1 MHLTVQAGTEIPI
14 YRQIM
19 RQVMDAI
26 ADGRLSPGDQVPSQ
40 RDLGEQLGIAWLT
53 VKKAYEEL
61 EALGYL
67 ETQRGR
73 GTFVSAAL
81 PTNARREREERVR
94 AAARTL
100 LTQAYF
106 AGLGFQDVVKLVQET
121 DEELTGVRERR
132 TGGPE

>member
-1 MHLTVQAGTEIPI
+1 MHLTVQPGTELPI

-26 ADGRLSPGDQVPSQ
+26 ADGRLAAGDQVPSQ

-61 EALGYL
+61 ERLGYL

-73 GTFVSAAL
+73 GTFVAAML
-81 PTNARREREERVR
+81 PTDSRIEREARVR
-94 AAARTL
+94 DAARTL

-106 AGLGFQDVVKLVQET
+106 AGLGYQDVVQLLGET
-121 DEELTGVRERR
+121 DRELTGSDRPS
-132 TGGPE
+132 GSAD

>member
-1 MHLTVQAGTEIPI
+1 MHLTVQPGTELPI

-26 ADGRLSPGDQVPSQ
+26 ADGRLAAGDQVPSQ

-61 EALGYL
+61 ERLGYL

-73 GTFVSAAL
+73 GTFVAAML
-81 PTNARREREERVR
+81 PTDSRIEREARVR
-94 AAARTL
+94 DAARTL

-106 AGLGFQDVVKLVQET
+106 AGLGYQDVVQLLGET
-121 DEELTGVRERR
+121 DRELSGSDR
-132 TGGPE
+132 PSSSAD

>member
-26 ADGRLSPGDQVPSQ
+26 ADGRLSAGDQVPSQ

-61 EALGYL
+61 TGA
-67 ETQRGR
+67 
-73 GTFVSAAL
+73 
-81 PTNARREREERVR
+81 
-94 AAARTL
+94 
-100 LTQAYF
+100 
-106 AGLGFQDVVKLVQET
+106 KH
-121 DEELTGVRERR
+121 DE
-132 TGGPE
+132 

>member
-1 MHLTVQAGTEIPI
+1 
-14 YRQIM
+14 M

-26 ADGRLSPGDQVPSQ
+26 ADGRLAVGDQIPSQ

-61 EALGYL
+61 ERLGYL

-73 GTFVSAAL
+73 GTFVAAL
-81 PTNARREREERVR
+81 QPTDTRIEREARVR
-94 AAARTL
+94 EAARTL

-106 AGLGFQDVVKLVQET
+106 AGLGYQDVVRLLEET
-121 DEELTGVRERR
+121 DRELTGSGR
-132 TGGPE
+132 PPASAD

>member
-26 ADGRLSPGDQVPSQ
+26 ADGRLKPGDQVPSQ
-40 RDLGEQLGIAWLT
+40 RDVGERLGIAWIT

-61 EALGYL
+61 EGLGYL

-81 PTNARREREERVR
+81 PTNTRHEREERVR

-106 AGLGFQDVVKLVQET
+106 AGLAFQDVVKLVQET
-121 DEELTGVRERR
+121 DEELTGARHDLPDSAE
-132 TGGPE
+132 